1 MGIEGRTIL
10 FTGTLLQLKRA
21 DAAKKASKAGATV
34 AASFNKSVDLVI
46 AGQDSGSKLDKARDQ
61 GVEIW
66 DEEAFIAAVDGSG
79 GASSGSA
86 PVPAPAPAAAAKRGA
101 KKAAPPPPA
110 DDPVATSFS
119 VPSRGKFSSPGR
131 KIDRALKNGAI
142 PYNKKST
149 SINGKSITFTG
160 KISLKRAEATAM
172 AEKEGAHV
180 QSSITKS
187 TQIVVAASD
196 AGNKL
201 DKAKDLGLEIWS
213 ENDFREACGLARED
227 EDDDD
232 DEDGEDEEEEESGG
246 GGGGGKKQKS
256 VGAATKKLE
265 IPSNLLKEVSDSVD
279 AKNIVFLG
287 GASGSAQLDTLKVSA
302 ESSGA
307 NVQGTANAA
316 TDILVLLDFSPDVV
330 TKARELGVGDVEVWS
345 LEHLETVC
353 QAAKAKRDQEAQK
366 RAEEQKIERGE
377 DSDED
382 EDDDNDDDDDDDDKD
397 DEDDEDGDG
406 EDKNDADLTLDGR
419 NLLFTGTLKLM
430 KRADATKRA
439 ILAGATVL
447 SSFTKA
453 VDLVVSGGD
462 DAGAKLDKA
471 RDQGIEIWTEQ
482 QFASALEKLGEAQE
496 GSSSD
501 PVKGK
506 AVKAAPGSKRKRGA
520 AAADEDE
527 ENETAAKAATV
538 ETAKDDSGDASTLE
552 GKNVCFTGT
561 LLQLKRADASKQA
574 VAAGAKVLSSITKAC
589 NLVVAGADAG
599 SKLDKA
605 RDSGIEIWSEEKFLE
620 IVQGGGSSAASPGK
634 KARA

>member
-1 MGIEGRTIL
+1 MGVEGRTIL
-10 FTGTLLQLKRA
+10 FTGTLMQLKRA
-21 DAAKKASKAGATV
+21 DAAKKASKAGASV

-79 GASSGSA
+79 AASGSA
-86 PVPAPAPAAAAKRGA
+86 PAPAPAPA
-101 KKAAPPPPA
+101 KKSAKKEAAPPPPA
-110 DDPVATSFS
+110 ADPAATSFS

-160 KISLKRAEATAM
+160 KISLKRADATAM

-232 DEDGEDEEEEESGG
+232 EEDDEDEEEEESGG
-246 GGGGGKKQKS
+246 DGKKQKS
-256 VGAATKKLE
+256 AGAVTKKLE
-265 IPSNLLKEVSDSVD
+265 IPSNLLKEISDSVD
-279 AKNIVFLG
+279 AKNVVFLG
-287 GASGSAQLDTLKVSA
+287 AVAGSAQLDTLKTSA

-307 NVQGTANAA
+307 NVQETANNA

-345 LEHLETVC
+345 LEHFETVC
-353 QAAKAKRDQEAQK
+353 QAVKAKRDQEAQK
-366 RAEEQKIERGE
+366 RAEEGKIERGE
-377 DSDED
+377 DDDEED
-382 EDDDNDDDDDDDDKD
+382 E
-397 DEDDEDGDG
+397 EDEDGDG
-406 EDKNDADLTLDGR
+406 EDTNDADLTLDGR

-439 ILAGATVL
+439 ILAGATVA
-447 SSFTKA
+447 SSLTKA

-482 QFASALEKLGEAQE
+482 QFASALEKLGEAEE

-506 AVKAAPGSKRKRGA
+506 AVKSAPGSKRKRGA
-520 AAADEDE
+520 AAVDEDDD
-527 ENETAAKAATV
+527 NEAAPKADTV
-538 ETAKDDSGDASTLE
+538 QTAKDDSGDASVLE
-552 GKNVCFTGT
+552 GKNICFTGT

-605 RDSGIEIWSEEKFLE
+605 RDSGVEIWSEEKFLE
-620 IVQGGGSSAASPGK
+620 IVQGGGSSGASPGK

>member
-21 DAAKKASKAGATV
+21 DAAKKASKAGANV

-79 GASSGSA
+79 GASGSA

-101 KKAAPPPPA
+101 KKAAPPPA

-213 ENDFREACGLARED
+213 ENDFREACGLAREE

-232 DEDGEDEEEEESGG
+232 EEDGEDEEQEES
-246 GGGGGKKQKS
+246 GGGKKQKS

-265 IPSNLLKEVSDSVD
+265 IPSNLLKKVSDSVD

-287 GASGSAQLDTLKVSA
+287 GASGSPQLDTLKVSA

-307 NVQGTANAA
+307 NVQGTANNA

-353 QAAKAKRDQEAQK
+353 QAAKDKRDQEAQK
-366 RAEEQKIERGE
+366 RAEEVRIERGE
-377 DSDED
+377 DSDE
-382 EDDDNDDDDDDDDKD
+382 NDDDDDDDKD

-520 AAADEDE
+520 AAAADEDE
-527 ENETAAKAATV
+527 DNETAAKAATV

-552 GKNVCFTGT
+552 GKSVCFTGT

-620 IVQGGGSSAASPGK
+620 IVQGGGSSGASPGK